1 MRRFLK
7 WFSAILIVMI
17 IIGGGWF
24 WFQHR
29 SDPKNTTQP
38 RKPIILKTVRV
49 VGVGDSLTQ
58 GIGYDN
64 DHQGY
69 LPILKQQLKRD
80 YYVKPKTANFGIGG
94 ERSDQID
101 RRVQTNKKL
110 RRSLRRADVI
120 ALTAGGNDLLQSLE
134 KNITVNSNAQM
145 AQKMAPL
152 KTRYQQKLTQLIA
165 DVREVN
171 PHAQIYLFG
180 IYNPVYVYFTNAT
193 MISSAV
199 DQWNQIN
206 RQVAE
211 DQPQTHFVNVNS
223 TLSHGQYQ
231 SADAEAK
238 LKAENAKNNQDFV
251 DPGRVEKLLQTQN
264 NKEKNAYL
272 STEDHFHPNKK
283 GYNVMATKL
292 NDEIQNNVKWHK
304 R

>member
-7 WFSAILIVMI
+7 WFLALFILII
-17 IIGGGWF
+17 IVGGGWF
-24 WFQHR
+24 WLQHR
-29 SDPKNTTQP
+29 SDPKSTQQ
-38 RKPIILKTVRV
+38 RKPIVLKTVRV
-49 VGVGDSLTQ
+49 VGLGDSLTQ

-69 LPILKQQLKRD
+69 LPILKNQLRQT

-110 RRSLRRADVI
+110 RRSLQRANVI

-134 KNITVNSNAQM
+134 KNIMVNSNAQM
-145 AQKMAPL
+145 AKQMTPL
-152 KTRYQQKLTQLIA
+152 KTKYRQNITQLID

-199 DQWNQIN
+199 DQWNQVN

-211 DQPQTHFVNVNS
+211 SQPQTHFVNVNG
-223 TLSHGQYQ
+223 TLSHGQYR
-231 SADAEAK
+231 SAGAQAK
-238 LKAENAKNNQDFV
+238 LKAENKQNNQDFV
-251 DPGRVEKLLQTQN
+251 DPGRVEKLLKTQN

-283 GYNVMATKL
+283 GYNVMASKL
-292 NDEIQNNVKWHK
+292 SSEIQNNVNWRK